1 MGVNNPSSV
10 ASNGITKE
18 QFLSTLENKDE
29 KVKKKAIEIFNYCA
43 KSNKDD
49 DILDETEQKLAQN
62 D

>member
-43 KSNKDD
+43 K
-49 DILDETEQKLAQN
+49 
-62 D
+62 